1 MPLSDSVNIWGC
13 RRSLMQWE
21 LVPGE
26 LYSVGAS
33 LQWELDPGELYGRW
47 EPDSVGTL
55 SSGSSLSIC
64 NVY

>member
-1 MPLSDSVNIWGC
+1 
-13 RRSLMQWE
+13 MQWE

-26 LYSVGAS
+26 LYLVGAS

-47 EPDSVGTL
+47 ELDSVGAL
-55 SSGSSLSIC
+55 FSGSLLSIC